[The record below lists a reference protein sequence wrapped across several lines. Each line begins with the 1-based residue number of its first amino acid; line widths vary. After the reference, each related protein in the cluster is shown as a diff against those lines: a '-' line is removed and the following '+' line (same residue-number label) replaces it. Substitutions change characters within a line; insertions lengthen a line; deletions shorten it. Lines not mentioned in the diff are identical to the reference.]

1 MSTKTLDSLAT
12 KFSDRD
18 KEILTSYF
26 RLADTIADF
35 IGPHSEVVIHSFEN
49 IEKSVVKIVNGHHT
63 GRTLGSPITDLGL
76 RMLSA
81 YEKTGEVTPKSYFT
95 QSKDGSLLKST
106 TCILMGENNRPIGMF
121 CINMNLS
128 FPFPEIIKTLMPDM
142 GHSTMAVSENF
153 SSCANDVI
161 DHALDHAITEIEND
175 VSINL
180 KGRNKAITKLLFE
193 NGIFELKEAT
203 AIVSDRLGIT
213 RHAIYKY
220 LREFKS

>member
-1 MSTKTLDSLAT
+1 MKTSDSLSTKFTD
-12 KFSDRD
+12 KD

-49 IEKSVVKIVNGHHT
+49 FEKSVVKIVNGHHT
-63 GRTLGSPITDLGL
+63 GRTLESPITDLGL

-81 YEKTGEVTPKSYFT
+81 FEKTGEVTPKSYFT

-106 TCILMGENNRPIGMF
+106 TCILAGEEGKPIGMF

-128 FPFPEIIKTLMPDM
+128 FPFPEIIKTLMPEV
-142 GHSTMAVSENF
+142 GHANIGMSENF
-153 SSCANDVI
+153 SACATDVI
-161 DHALDHAITEIEND
+161 DQAVNHAITDIEND
-175 VSINL
+175 ASINL
-180 KGRNKAITKLLFE
+180 KGKNKAITKLLFE

-203 AIVSDRLGIT
+203 AIVSERLGIT

>member
-49 IEKSVVKIVNGHHT
+49 FEKSVVKIVNGHHT

-153 SSCANDVI
+153 SSCASDVI